1 MGDRLKIFFD
11 GGCRGTAGVMET
23 AVVVRGVA
31 HVRTDHGTG
40 TSAEAEW
47 LALVEAATL
56 AAASAEPDV
65 VFVGDSVVVINQAR
79 GIAACRGETLQRHRA
94 TFVTLTASI
103 PRFGFRHVGRAQN
116 LAGNALER
124 LHGRR

>member
-47 LALVEAATL
+47 LALVDAARL
-56 AAASAEPDV
+56 AVTSGEPDI
-65 VFVGDSVVVINQAR
+65 VFVGDSIVVVNQAR
-79 GIAACRGETLQRHRA
+79 GIAACRGTTLQSHRA
-94 TFVTLTASI
+94 AFLALAASI
-103 PRFGFRHVGRAQN
+103 PHFGFRHVGRAQN
-116 LAGNALER
+116 LAGTALER